1 MANPLGKAPVFAN
14 IGDWVWKNWFN
25 DLSSIITPT
34 GMMIPR
40 LSPAD
45 RNALVNP
52 HKGQLIYNTT
62 TNKLNVYTTAWEQV
76 TSV

>member
-1 MANPLGKAPVFAN
+1 MPNPLGKAPVFAN
-14 IGDWVWKNWFN
+14 LSDWVWKTWFN
-25 DLSSIITPT
+25 DLSNIITPT
-34 GMMIPR
+34 GMFIPM
-40 LSPAD
+40 LSTAD

-52 HKGQLIYNTT
+52 QKGQLIYNTT